1 MTIKVVSNST
11 PLIALSRIGR
21 FKLLK
26 ELFSEIIVPDAVFA
40 EVVTSGK
47 GRAGS
52 KELEN
57 AQWINCQPVNNR
69 DLITFLNI
77 SLDDGEAEAI
87 ALAKEI
93 SADLLLMDDGDGRS
107 IAESV
112 SISFTGTVGILLRY
126 YQGNY
131 ADFKEAL
138 DELIA
143 HGFRL
148 GREEYK
154 KILKQAQ

>member
-21 FKLLK
+21 FNLLK
-26 ELFSEIIVPDAVFA
+26 ELFHEIVVPDAVFS

-52 KELEN
+52 KELES
-57 AQWINCQPVNNR
+57 AKWINCQQVNNR
-69 DLITFLNI
+69 DLITFLKI

-107 IAESV
+107 IAGSV
-112 SISFTGTVGILLRY
+112 GISFTGTVGILLRY
-126 YQGNY
+126 YRGNY

-138 DELIA
+138 DELLA

-148 GREEYK
+148 SKVEYK
-154 KILKQAQ
+154 KILEQAE